1 MTIVPKAEFPPATPF
16 TLHVTAV
23 DGLPVPVTDAVKT
36 WAAPVET
43 VAEGGR
49 RLTTMLSCKVTV
61 TEALSLGL
69 AWLTAVTVALA
80 PDGRIAG
87 AVKRPAEVIVP
98 ADVLPPAMPFTCHV
112 TFAFVLPVTV
122 A

>member
-1 MTIVPKAEFPPATPF
+1 MPPAMPF

-23 DGLPVPVTDAVKT
+23 DGLPVPVMVAVNT
-36 WAAPVET
+36 CAAPVAR
-43 VAEGGR
+43 VADAGR
-49 RLTTMLSCKVTV
+49 TLTSMLSCRVTLA
-61 TEALSLGL
+61 EALSLGL

-87 AVKRPAEVIVP
+87 AIKRPAEEIVP
-98 ADVLPPAMPFTCHV
+98 ADAVPPTTPFTCQV
-112 TFAFVLPVTV
+112 TFVSVLPVTV

>member
-1 MTIVPKAEFPPATPF
+1 MPKVELPPAMPF

-23 DGLPVPVTDAVKT
+23 EGLPVPVTLTVNT

-43 VAEGGR
+43 VADSGR
-49 RLTTMLSCKVTV
+49 TLTTMLSCRVTV

-69 AWLTAVTVALA
+69 AWLTAVTVTPAL
-80 PDGRIAG
+80 DGRIAG
-87 AVKRPAEVIVP
+87 AVKRPDDEIVP
-98 ADVLPPAMPFTCHV
+98 VDVLPPMTPLTCHV
-112 TFAFVLPVTV
+112 TFVLVLPITV